1 MPLSA
6 PAKRFR
12 FERHSKTLSQRIMT
26 THRLLIAIE
35 HALPNWPLVDH
46 RKESLGALRLMLYYW
61 ILARQVKRAVPI
73 SRQALQEIHSALS
86 GSSPERQRMGR
97 SGWGIRGLDIETK
110 SATFEVN
117 TSSILL
123 NDLSPPTRSAHGM
136 ASTIAIPPWAGY
148 AWVGGNI

>member
-1 MPLSA
+1 MGVSD
-6 PAKRFR
+6 
-12 FERHSKTLSQRIMT
+12 
-26 THRLLIAIE
+26 
-35 HALPNWPLVDH
+35 VCY
-46 RKESLGALRLMLYYW
+46 RKESLGALCLMLYYW

-110 SATFEVN
+110 SATLEVS

-123 NDLSPPTRSAHGM
+123 NDLSPPTGLPIEWRQLSPFHLGLV
-136 ASTIAIPPWAGY
+136 TLG
-148 AWVGGNI
+148 